1 MLSYPTL
8 IVSEAGEHTD
18 KAFRAQVDQINALQA
33 QLDKLRAEFT
43 AAVKGIPSLQQL
55 AKDLQ
60 LGGANPLNLTGLP
73 GSPAQPLGSSTAP
86 AHQFAT
92 GIVAGSGTT
101 PSTLTYGQPSAAD
114 LTNGTTGSGSV
125 VLATSPVVATPT
137 ITGTAPTVA
146 AGQLG
151 LGSTSAAHATA
162 GGIEALPATVL
173 GYLVF
178 NIAGATIHVP
188 YYL

>member
-33 QLDKLRAEFT
+33 QLDSLRAEFL

-101 PSTLTYGQPSAAD
+101 PSTLTYGQPTASD
-114 LTNGTTGSGSV
+114 LTNGVTGSGAV
-125 VLATSPVVATPT
+125 VLASTL
-137 ITGTAPTVA
+137 GTVA
-146 AGQLG
+146 AGTYTVG
-151 LGSTSAAHATA
+151 LKLTGPGVNGTITIGANGQITAIQQAT
-162 GGIEALPATVL
+162 
-173 GYLVF
+173 
-178 NIAGATIHVP
+178 
-188 YYL
+188 